1 VLIVIVI
8 TLIAVGALG
17 WWLLI
22 ETEGVYLGRR
32 VVILLYD
39 LYAGRYD
46 RTKAFEPEF
55 DFALLAVPI
64 MNAIEPY
71 CTPLVLDVATGTG
84 RLPKALLSH
93 ARFNGHIIGI
103 DLSRRMLHQAAENL
117 ADTRDWVD
125 LMHAPAENLPFLD
138 ASFDVVTCLEALE
151 FFSDLKVV
159 LQEMMRV
166 LRPGGLL
173 LVTNRINT
181 RWMPGRTYNAN
192 EFMALLAEF
201 GLCNVYTEPWQIDYQ
216 RVWARKPGTYSPSE
230 PVPLHRILR
239 CPCGSERLDVERPCQ
254 QCGRV
259 LQVGADDILE
269 WVRGIQ

>member
-1 VLIVIVI
+1 MLIAGTIVLIA
-8 TLIAVGALG
+8 LAALG

-46 RTKAFEPEF
+46 RVKVFEPEF

-64 MNAIEPY
+64 MSAIEPHRM
-71 CTPLVLDVATGTG
+71 PLVLDVATGTG

-103 DLSRRMLHQAAENL
+103 DLSRKMLLQAADNL
-117 ADTRDWVD
+117 ADESDWVD
-125 LMHAPAENLPFLD
+125 LMYAPAENLPFVD

-151 FFSDLKVV
+151 FVSDLKAV
-159 LQEMMRV
+159 LQEMVRV

-181 RWMPGRTYNAN
+181 RWMPGKTYDTHV
-192 EFMALLAEF
+192 FTALLADF
-201 GLCNVYTEPWQIDYQ
+201 GLCYVYSEHWQIDYQ
-216 RVWARKPGTYSPSE
+216 RVWARKPGSYAPSE
-230 PVPLHRILR
+230 WATLQAILR
-239 CPCGSERLDVERPCQ
+239 CPCGSERFGVGRPCQ

-259 LQVGADDILE
+259 LGISADRVLE
-269 WVRGIQ
+269 WVPNF